1 MVDISIKDLV
11 KAYDDGVNILN
22 GLSFDIQSGEH
33 VGILGRNGCGKTTM
47 FRILSGE
54 IGYDEGTVSVASGKR
69 LGLISQIPV
78 YPEHYTTED
87 VLKTA
92 HARVYAIGKRLAA
105 LAERMAFDAANSK
118 GSLQRRAQQIL
129 DNVGASPVSA

>member
-54 IGYDEGTVSVASGKR
+54 ESSAIRSAS
-69 LGLISQIPV
+69 
-78 YPEHYTTED
+78 
-87 VLKTA
+87 A
-92 HARVYAIGKRLAA
+92 ARRSP
-105 LAERMAFDAANSK
+105 MA
-118 GSLQRRAQQIL
+118 
-129 DNVGASPVSA
+129 